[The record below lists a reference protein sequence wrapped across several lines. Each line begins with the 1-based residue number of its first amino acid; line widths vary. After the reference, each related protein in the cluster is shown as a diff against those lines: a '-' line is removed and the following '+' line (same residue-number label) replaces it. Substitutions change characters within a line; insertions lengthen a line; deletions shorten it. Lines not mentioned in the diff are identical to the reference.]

1 MVALNPTRRDGFM
14 CWMCDHPGSTIDDY
28 LDQLR
33 AKILVRGWTVQ
44 YVEDDRTPYAYTIGL
59 HDLDLPELLVTG
71 VSPQRALRVLKGVAR
86 IAMRDAPPSP
96 GDRIQLPAGPL
107 IEIVTI
113 DHPDA
118 HMDMAVAFNGIE
130 FSALQLVWADGRGRW
145 PWAAGFSDGRG
156 RQPVLGVRAAA
167 A

>member
-1 MVALNPTRRDGFM
+1 M

-28 LDQLR
+28 LDR
-33 AKILVRGWTVQ
+33 VRSMVLEHGWATQ
-44 YVEDDRTPYAYTIGL
+44 YVEDDWTPYAYTIGL
-59 HDLDLPELLVTG
+59 HDLRLPELLGTG

-86 IAMRDAPPSP
+86 IAMRDAPPRP

-107 IEIVTI
+107 IEIVNI

-130 FSALQLVWADGRGRW
+130 FSARQLVWADGRGRW
-145 PWAAGFSDGRG
+145 PWAAGFSDGIG
-156 RQPVLGVRAAA
+156 RQPVLGMRAASS
-167 A
+167 

>member
-1 MVALNPTRRDGFM
+1 M

-28 LDQLR
+28 LDR
-33 AKILVRGWTVQ
+33 VRSMVLEHGWATQ

-59 HDLDLPELLVTG
+59 HDLRLPELLVTG

-86 IAMRDAPPSP
+86 IAMRDAPPRP

-107 IEIVTI
+107 IEVVAI
-113 DHPDA
+113 DHPDV
-118 HMDMAVAFNGIE
+118 HMGMAVAFYGIE

-145 PWAAGFSDGRG
+145 PWAAGFSDGTG
-156 RQPVLGVRAAA
+156 RQPVLGMRAA
-167 A
+167 